1 MSINV
6 RYVYKRTFLQTR
18 SNNMELNTRQQEILD
33 ILYETGKVS
42 VAELSKRLYVA
53 EMTIRRDLTA
63 MEKGGFLRRYHGG
76 AVLMSSQGK
85 MPLSHRIMFD
95 ENEKK
100 ALSKKCIKYLK
111 DNMTVFIDSS
121 STCQYI
127 IPHIATFKNMKIVT
141 NSVKALLTAS
151 SLHIPCILIGGDY
164 YEQDMCLIGSIAERY
179 AKELNVDISFFTTAA
194 YSEDGIISDFDE
206 KQLYIRKI
214 MLENSSKSVF
224 LFEKSK
230 IGKKM
235 LHTLCRSEDA
245 TDVLTVEEV

>member
-1 MSINV
+1 
-6 RYVYKRTFLQTR
+6 
-18 SNNMELNTRQQEILD
+18 MELNTRQQEILN
-33 ILYETGKVS
+33 ILYETGKIS

-53 EMTIRRDLTA
+53 DMTIRRDLTA

-76 AVLMSSQGK
+76 AVLMSSQRE

-95 ENEKK
+95 EKEKK

-111 DNMTVFIDSS
+111 DNMTIFIDSS
-121 STCQYI
+121 STCLYI
-127 IPHIATFKNMKIVT
+127 IPHIATFKNMKIIT
-141 NSVKALLTAS
+141 NSVKALLTAA

-164 YEQDMCLIGSIAERY
+164 YEQDMCLIGSISEQY
-179 AKELNVDISFFTTAA
+179 ANELNVDLSFFTTAA

-214 MLENSSKSVF
+214 MLKNSSQSVF

-235 LHTLCRSEDA
+235 LHTLCRCEDV
-245 TDVLTVEEV
+245 TEILTVEEV